1 MNDKTFRAGE
11 PLELATVNKK
21 EVTFT
26 YPEDDNYVFMDTE
39 TYEEMRVKKDDDW
52 AKYLKEGA
60 NVNVVMYN
68 GQCIT
73 VELPPSVD
81 LIITDSEPGIK
92 GNSQGSNVQKPAT
105 LETGYECRVPL
116 FINAG
121 DKIKI
126 NTETGDYISRVN
138 DK

>member
-73 VELPPSVD
+73 V
-81 LIITDSEPGIK
+81 
-92 GNSQGSNVQKPAT
+92 
-105 LETGYECRVPL
+105 
-116 FINAG
+116 
-121 DKIKI
+121 
-126 NTETGDYISRVN
+126 
-138 DK
+138 